1 MTGYLLTP
9 AAEQDLDEIHDYV
22 AADSPHAADC
32 VVADLVQ
39 AFERLAEFPRSGY
52 LRTNLMSSE
61 VRFSV
66 VGTYVVVYR
75 AEEAPIEIL
84 RIVSGHR
91 DLVEELTWG
100 VSEAL
105 ELETTYA

>member
-1 MTGYLLTP
+1 MSGYVLTP
-9 AAEQDLDEIHDYV
+9 AAERDLDEIHDDV
-22 AADSPHAADC
+22 AADSPDAADI

-39 AFERLAEFPRSGY
+39 AFERVAEFPHSGH
-52 LRTNLMSSE
+52 LRPELMSSE
-61 VRFSV
+61 VRFLV
-66 VGTYVVVYR
+66 VRPYLVVYR
-75 AEEAPIEIL
+75 AGEQPIEIL

-105 ELETTYA
+105 ELEAAYA